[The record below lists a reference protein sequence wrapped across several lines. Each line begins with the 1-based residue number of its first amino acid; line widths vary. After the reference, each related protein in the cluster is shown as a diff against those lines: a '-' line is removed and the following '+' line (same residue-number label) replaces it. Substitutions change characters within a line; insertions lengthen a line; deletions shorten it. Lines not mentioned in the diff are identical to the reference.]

1 MKSVGV
7 VFIFL
12 LSTHMI
18 GCIWLIVG
26 RIDPDPANWFVLARY
41 AGESAAGNVREVTSA
56 EKYIDAVFYVVAT
69 MTGLGYGNIVPTT
82 DLERFVDIFIMITG
96 SSIYVGFFAD
106 FAVEIYNKNSKTIE
120 NDEKLEQAKNFGT
133 QRGLPEDLQLRI
145 RVYYQNLRLN
155 FLRLEEKFKI
165 LHELPLTLR
174 SELCLFFNCD
184 LIQRVKFFQLC
195 DPSFILA
202 MCRCLTPQICLRK
215 DYVVEIEQVARKMF
229 FIDQGIV
236 QILATDNSTVI
247 AFQSQGC
254 YFGEIGLL
262 LTDKRT
268 CSVKAVTMCIFM
280 TIKKEQL
287 EHIFETYPQQGK
299 FLRAVGRQR
308 LLTTTPEDL
317 AAYEANLFDIEEG
330 HTAYLDDLEDE
341 GGAGCSDALQQLE
354 QLQQLGKLAQAGRQ
368 ATLQDLRSSM
378 FLGAKTAPKRGP
390 ENNPFSVSSASNESG
405 ESLRG
410 DIKIGQRYKTP
421 SFTSHP
427 ARKLGLR
434 DKIASAAKSVWSR
447 YSLA

>member
-1 MKSVGV
+1 M
-7 VFIFL
+7 
-12 LSTHMI
+12 
-18 GCIWLIVG
+18 
-26 RIDPDPANWFVLARY
+26 
-41 AGESAAGNVREVTSA
+41 
-56 EKYIDAVFYVVAT
+56 
-69 MTGLGYGNIVPTT
+69 
-82 DLERFVDIFIMITG
+82 
-96 SSIYVGFFAD
+96 
-106 FAVEIYNKNSKTIE
+106 
-120 NDEKLEQAKNFGT
+120 
-133 QRGLPEDLQLRI
+133 
-145 RVYYQNLRLN
+145 RLN

-165 LHELPLTLR
+165 LHQLPLTLR

-215 DYVVEIEQVARKMF
+215 DFVVEIEQVARKMF

-330 HTAYLDDLEDE
+330 HTAYLDDFEDD
-341 GGAGCSDALQQLE
+341 GGAGSSDALY
-354 QLQQLGKLAQAGRQ
+354 QLGKLAQAGRQ

-378 FLGAKTAPKRGP
+378 YLGSKPAQKKGN
-390 ENNPFSVSSASNESG
+390 ENNPFSVSSESG

-427 ARKLGLR
+427 PHKQRLR
-434 DKIASAAKSVWSR
+434 DKIASVVRSVWSR
-447 YSLA
+447 YSFIQTSRNSQVDTSQVGTAWNLTANFNSAGMFVIIPFSQLHNFWTAVMALSIAYFVFMVPY